1 MRRERPDCPAR
12 RAVVLLPRLVAGPIG
27 GRFRLFGSLKG
38 APSRI
43 LVAALLFAA
52 GYALYSAAGYVLR
65 SYDLGRR
72 ETELRREV
80 ADLQRQRAELEA
92 LRAYLQSDEYVEYSA
107 RNLLG
112 LVRPGETLVIV
123 SGPEPTPTPSPE
135 SGRPRGPWWRELYG
149 EFWSEATPSP
159 GPASTPAPEP

>member
-1 MRRERPDCPAR
+1 MAATGGGPDR
-12 RAVVLLPRLVAGPIG
+12 

-52 GYALYSAAGYVLR
+52 GYAIFSAVGYVLR

-72 ETELRREV
+72 ETELRREI
-80 ADLQRQRAELEA
+80 AELQRQRAELEA

-123 SGPEPTPTPSPE
+123 SGFHPTPSP
-135 SGRPRGPWWRELYG
+135 SPAVGGSRGPWWRQLYG
-149 EFWSEATPSP
+149 DFWSAATPAS
-159 GPASTPAPEP
+159 GPLSTPTPAP